1 MKKKNNNI
9 IINIA
14 VVTSMLCIACYLM
27 CNVIERT
34 WNNVTD
40 KKPKIADE
48 SKQTM
53 MRIKGIDEG
62 FYYLVCDTSTN
73 IVYIINRPYGISVYM
88 NKDGV
93 PARCTEFKE
102 YKNDSNGN

>member
-9 IINIA
+9 IISIA
-14 VVTSMLCIACYLM
+14 LVASMLCIVCYLL
-27 CNVIERT
+27 CTLIERT

-40 KKPKIADE
+40 KKLKTADE

-53 MRIKGIDEG
+53 VYIKGIDG
-62 FYYLVCDTSTN
+62 SSYYLVCDTSTN
-73 IVYIINRPYGISVYM
+73 IVYLVYRPYGISVYM